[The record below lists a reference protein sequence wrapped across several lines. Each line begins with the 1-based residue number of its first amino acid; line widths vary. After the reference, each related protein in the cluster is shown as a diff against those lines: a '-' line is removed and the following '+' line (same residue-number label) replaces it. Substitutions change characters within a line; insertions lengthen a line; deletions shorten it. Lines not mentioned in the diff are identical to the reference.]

1 MHVTKVV
8 FLTCVMHPGQERHAW
23 FLCIRGRRFLHRC
36 GKGRRA
42 VAGFVQPVA
51 VFFLALPMVPLNL
64 MVNLMVYSRL
74 VTLWLF
80 NIAMENGPFI
90 DGYLLQMVIFHGYV
104 K

>member
-1 MHVTKVV
+1 
-8 FLTCVMHPGQERHAW
+8 
-23 FLCIRGRRFLHRC
+23 
-36 GKGRRA
+36 
-42 VAGFVQPVA
+42 VQPVA

-104 K
+104 KYPDGIIFPMEKLGTQNLSSDPESHPKVGFESVSGFGFRVSGFVD